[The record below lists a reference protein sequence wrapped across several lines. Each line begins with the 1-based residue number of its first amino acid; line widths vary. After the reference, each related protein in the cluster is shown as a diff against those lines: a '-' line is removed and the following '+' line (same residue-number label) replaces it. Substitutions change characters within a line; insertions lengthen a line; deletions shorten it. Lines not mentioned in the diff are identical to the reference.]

1 MKESLAQSLVDQF
14 KILKDNSGI
23 TGYVSILL
31 VLFFL
36 GGGGCIAV
44 EARTANKEKQPE
56 TMVL

>member
-31 VLFFL
+31 VFFW
-36 GGGGCIAV
+36 GGGCIAV